1 VYLITQER
9 IRRTERL
16 ERRCI
21 EGIREL

>member
-1 VYLITQER
+1 VNLITQER